1 MPISPSRSDHA
12 GDAPSRVRRAL
23 RRGVLPAALLTTGA
37 CHTWQQARLTDP
49 DARGSYTQP
58 VRVTVA
64 GGSVLTLCSAT
75 LTADSLV
82 AGPCGT
88 TTIADSAGRVALS
101 RRDIVLIE
109 ERRFSD
115 RRTLGLVLGSLTA
128 VALAAAATI
137 FIALATW
144 SWE

>member
-1 MPISPSRSDHA
+1 
-12 GDAPSRVRRAL
+12 
-23 RRGVLPAALLTTGA
+23 
-37 CHTWQQARLTDP
+37 
-49 DARGSYTQP
+49 
-58 VRVTVA
+58 
-64 GGSVLTLCSAT
+64 
-75 LTADSLV
+75 
-82 AGPCGT
+82 
-88 TTIADSAGRVALS
+88 VALS